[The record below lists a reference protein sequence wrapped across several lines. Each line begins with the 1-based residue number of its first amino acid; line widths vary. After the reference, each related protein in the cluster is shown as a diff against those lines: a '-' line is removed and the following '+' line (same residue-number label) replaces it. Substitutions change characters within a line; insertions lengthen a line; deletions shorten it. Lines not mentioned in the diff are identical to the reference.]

1 MSRSQRPRARC
12 LPMCCYELQRPAEAL
27 AAYKEVLKNYPNRFD
42 ALYGAARAADALKD
56 SHTASNFYVKLIS
69 ICPPNADRPELQE
82 ARTYIAA
89 HRN

>member
-1 MSRSQRPRARC
+1 MLAD
-12 LPMCCYELQRPAEAL
+12 LLLELHRPAEAL

-42 ALYGAARAADALKD
+42 ALYGAARAADSLGD
-56 SHTASNFYVKLIS
+56 SHTAADFYAKLIS
-69 ICPPNADRPELQE
+69 VCPPNADRPELLA